1 MKNMPDFARTA
12 TTPQARCRCPGQSAV
27 TRLPS
32 QLRALIALSTL
43 ACSAA
48 AAAPVS
54 DDSVTIYSKL
64 QPGAVSP
71 ELYRPAPGRYASGHI
86 PGYAIVRHDRP
97 YDIEKGVHT
106 LRVTDVAAL
115 IDPTTVTF
123 SSLDRPDTR
132 VLEQSFQ
139 FDLVSQAKLIERY
152 LGQRIAVELP
162 RGDQVDL
169 VEGVLL
175 GAADGLTLQMDDGS
189 VQAIRS
195 YNNLRFDQ
203 LPGGLITRPTLE
215 WLLESSAEGQQQT
228 RIAYETTGMTWWAD
242 YSITYD
248 ESRACSMDLSAW
260 VSIINQSGAGYR
272 NARLKLI
279 AGDVHR
285 AEQRQPRHDVV
296 YPMAMAEEADTGFVE
311 KAFFEYHMYTL
322 GRRTDLPDNS
332 TMQLQLMPAARGIEC
347 AKELVFA
354 PTLDTPWWGY
364 QQLEQEYGR
373 YGDGDVSVF
382 LRFRNE
388 EAQQLGIPLPA
399 GRIRV
404 MQLDPDDDSL
414 EFIGED
420 VIGHTP
426 RNEDVLI
433 EMGNAFDVV
442 GERKQ
447 TDFRLD
453 LRTRNL
459 WESFEIRLRNHKD
472 EAVDVAVLENL
483 YRSANWKIEGASGK
497 HRKENSNRIRFDLRV
512 PSEQEV
518 VLTYTAHYYW

>member
-1 MKNMPDFARTA
+1 MAM
-12 TTPQARCRCPGQSAV
+12 
-27 TRLPS
+27 
-32 QLRALIALSTL
+32 L
-43 ACSAA
+43 AGTSA

-71 ELYRPAPGRYASGHI
+71 DLYRPAPGRHYSGQV

-97 YDIEKGVHT
+97 YDIEKGLHT
-106 LRVTDVAAL
+106 LRVSDVAAL

-123 SSLDRPDTR
+123 TSLDDSRTR

-152 LGQRIAVELP
+152 LGQRISVELP

-169 VEGVLL
+169 VEGILL
-175 GAADGLTLQMDDGS
+175 GASDGLTLQLDDGS

-195 YNNLRFDQ
+195 YSNLRFDE

-215 WLLESSAEGQQQT
+215 WLLDSPASGRQQT
-228 RIAYETTGMTWWAD
+228 RIAYETEGMTWWAD
-242 YSITYD
+242 YNITYD
-248 ESRACSMDLSAW
+248 ESRACKMDLSAW
-260 VSIINQSGAGYR
+260 VSIINQSGTGYR

-285 AEQRQPRHDVV
+285 AEQSRPKREVV
-296 YPMAMAEEADTGFVE
+296 ARMAMADEAEMGFVE

-332 TMQLQLMPAARGIEC
+332 TRQIQLMPTARGIEC
-347 AKELVFA
+347 RKELVFS
-354 PTLDTPWWGY
+354 PTMDMPYWGRNQLD
-364 QQLEQEYGR
+364 QNYGR
-373 YGDGDVSVF
+373 YGNGDVNVF
-382 LRFRNE
+382 LRFHNE
-388 EAQQLGIPLPA
+388 EEQQLGIPLPA

-404 MQLDPDDDSL
+404 MQLDPADDSL

-420 VIGHTP
+420 VIDHTP

-453 LRTRNL
+453 TRTRNL
-459 WESFEIRLRNHKD
+459 WETFEIRLRNHKD
-472 EAVDVAVLENL
+472 EAVDVVVLENL
-483 YRSANWKIEGASGK
+483 YRSANWEIQNPSMKWD
-497 HRKENSNRIRFDLRV
+497 KESSNRIRFDAEV
-512 PSEQEV
+512 PSEGEV
-518 VLTYTAHYYW
+518 VITYTAHYWW